1 MECENPSGSHKDRET
16 LYLLEKFGWGK
27 RYVIVSSGDAG
38 DLPCYWMWEK
48 ATVLVPEITP
58 KEKIEVIQSFGAKVV
73 VKGKYYHESYMLVKE
88 IAEKEG
94 LINVSPGFVDRWKGD
109 KPISYEL
116 KDLKPDYVFVPSLIT
131 HSL

>member
-1 MECENPSGSHKDRET
+1 M
-16 LYLLEKFGWGK
+16 
-27 RYVIVSSGDAG
+27 
-38 DLPCYWMWEK
+38 
-48 ATVLVPEITP
+48 
-58 KEKIEVIQSFGAKVV
+58 

-94 LINVSPGFVDRWKGD
+94 LINVSPGIVDRWKGD